1 MIFFVGRGGD
11 GDGAGDD
18 GDGPSDF
25 NNHHSIL
32 NTEYIQERI
41 INNQIISW

>member
-25 NNHHSIL
+25 NNHHSI
-32 NTEYIQERI
+32 QERI